1 MKKQKYN
8 NNKQKS
14 IRKSNKGKIALAAV
28 GLTTVA
34 LGATY
39 GVFHKQINAGV
50 SSVFDQLRNPST
62 KVEQEDKV
70 NNQTIL
76 IDDLK
81 NELAVKNAEIQK
93 AVEQIEALTSSKTQL
108 ETELQAKSAELADK
122 ETAIANLQTEF
133 DATTAEYT
141 TKKAELETELE
152 SLGGQNT
159 QLETQLQS
167 LQAEYDAKTAEFES
181 EKTSLN
187 NEISHYEVKVN
198 DLLQQRTN
206 LEEQLSSELVQ
217 YNRLAS
223 EYDEL
228 EEKYNNAFDEAITK
242 IINNELESLKIPD
255 GITTLG
261 ESCIINKSIKSIDL
275 NQVTTINGDFFSGM
289 EIENLDLKNVTTI
302 SSDISVYGAL
312 TSTKLTTIESN
323 LGQLSVPKSIDLSKC
338 ENLKFSD
345 SYSFINSQYVTKLP
359 NVSVSA
365 TAGGTYNF
373 CGKYVEINDINFF
386 GFGNIEPITL
396 SLGSMEGTQAECIV
410 LKSSSVISGEDV
422 SRLRINAL
430 SDADDS
436 MYESLI
442 TEGNILSKVKIYVP
456 DDLVDSYKTSP
467 LWSKY
472 ADIILPISEMPEGV
486 DTFEYWENLEA

>member
-14 IRKSNKGKIALAAV
+14 IRKSNKGKIALATV

-62 KVEQEDKV
+62 KVEQEDKT

-108 ETELQAKSAELADK
+108 EAELQAKSSELADK
-122 ETAIANLQTEF
+122 ETALADLQTEF
-133 DATTAEYT
+133 DETTAEYT
-141 TKKAELETELE
+141 TKKAELEAELE

-206 LEEQLSSELVQ
+206 LEEQLSSEQVR

-261 ESCIINKSIKSIDL
+261 ESCISNKSIKSIDL

-302 SSDISVYGAL
+302 SADISFYGDL
-312 TSTKLTTIESN
+312 TSTKLTTIAYN
-323 LGQLSVPKSIDLSKC
+323 LGQLSAPKSIDLSKC
-338 ENLKFSD
+338 ENLSV
-345 SYSFINSQYVTKLP
+345 SGSFINSRYVTKLP
-359 NVSVSA
+359 NVSISA
-365 TAGGTYNF
+365 TAGGAYNF

-386 GFGNIEPITL
+386 GFGNVEPITL
-396 SLGSMEGTQAECIV
+396 CLGSMEGTQAECIV
-410 LKSSSVISGEDV
+410 LKSSSVISGENV

-430 SDADDS
+430 SDADDD

-442 TEGNILSKVKIYVP
+442 TTGNILSKVKIYVP

-486 DTFEYWENLEA
+486 DTVEYWENLEA